1 MQQQGQSMGMSGACH
16 RAPHWQSTFGRSCTA
31 TGAGNLAVG
40 NLAVGNCS
48 IQATQVTVWKIMSPR
63 QHSSVGL
70 ISCRVVLHHLPLLM
84 RSYATHLAVESC
96 LFC

>member
-1 MQQQGQSMGMSGACH
+1 LAVGNLAVGNLAVGNLAVGNL
-16 RAPHWQSTFGRSCTA
+16 AV
-31 TGAGNLAVG
+31 GNLAVG